1 MRKVSGAESWGQNN
15 VTSLTVPPHKHRR
28 FQVKTIKHPQKEQV
42 GIGKPHHPSSGWSR
56 TPTPSPLTLTSVLHE
71 SPCPQACSHGSLG
84 QNAHPLC
91 GPNAAT
97 SVASAPS
104 SIPLKHLEKT
114 FSKPH
119 IWRIPTDKISKEHE
133 FILIPTKV
141 LKQIRKKKKTKTYS
155 MNETFQ
161 KQPPHFRSDLWSV
174 YVLFTRF
181 RIHGIIVFNMF
192 KK

>member
-141 LKQIRKKKKTKTYS
+141 LKQMRKKKKK
-155 MNETFQ
+155 Q
-161 KQPPHFRSDLWSV
+161 KPTPWMRLSRNNHH
-174 YVLFTRF
+174 VLGQ
-181 RIHGIIVFNMF
+181 IYGVCMF
-192 KK
+192 YLPGLEYME